1 MGINNFSEAMLNPV
15 VHSYFEQ
22 YTTGNGGYIRTDS
35 AEYPLIPLMSKIK
48 SNAVTKYSNISAGNN
63 IMITANELN
72 NKDGKISAGNT
83 AELTATTIRNSTTL
97 GDLVQLKNGVE
108 IYIAERKNYKEDE
121 LNGLYQKYQWPREY
135 LLEEGNYKDGEKI
148 GEWKN
153 NPSLFFFSE

>member
-1 MGINNFSEAMLNPV
+1 MLNPV

-83 AELTATTIRNSTTL
+83 AELTATKIRNSTTL
-97 GDLVQLKNGVE
+97 GDLV
-108 IYIAERKNYKEDE
+108 
-121 LNGLYQKYQWPREY
+121 
-135 LLEEGNYKDGEKI
+135 
-148 GEWKN
+148 
-153 NPSLFFFSE
+153 